1 MVIRF
6 TLFISFYLIFFSA
19 FGQPLKNSALS
30 SGNIYKVAVT
40 SDGIHKIDADLLNA
54 LGIDAS
60 ATEPDKIQILGYG
73 GGMLPQL
80 NSADRYEDLIEN
92 PVKVVG
98 GGDGS
103 FSNNDYVLFFAKG
116 SDKTFYS
123 TEEERWIY
131 EKNLYAD
138 TAYYF
143 IKIDETDSRKII
155 DTSLSSN
162 DAIEISYFDEVIH
175 HEIDEINHLNQSSS
189 RGGSGSGSGRRWFG
203 EKFDFNLAY
212 SFSFPLEGTVS
223 DKPLKI
229 TTELMSSSPVGGIFN
244 IETNQNI
251 NQTVNIPSVPEST
264 YGIKGRI
271 AKESLS
277 VVLQNTS
284 LFEVEFKYD
293 KRSSSSKDAGYLDYF
308 TIEYQKENALYGNQT
323 IAKVSEAVNHQT
335 IKFLMKDLPND
346 AEIWDITEL
355 DEVNRQIINQNGAN
369 AFFIAE
375 AGEAKEFVIFT
386 GSDFTS
392 PLPIGKVENQNI
404 HSINSVNLLI
414 ITPETLKTEAERL
427 AEFRESSD
435 GLSSNV
441 VTTQEIYN
449 EFASGRQDITAIRDF
464 IRHIFI
470 QGSGTDSLKYVLL
483 FGDGSYDFKDRTP
496 ENVNSSLI
504 PIYESYESLHPI
516 YSYSSDDYFSFMDE
530 EEGIWSE
537 GFNDESHLMDL
548 AIGRLPIN
556 TLSEAKAIVDKL
568 IRYAT
573 ANEALGNW
581 RKRIVFVAD
590 DGDANTHQLQA
601 DRLGRFIETNYEQF
615 NTNRIFVD
623 AFPQVVSTNTGK
635 RFSPAARAEIEKN
648 IENGVLIM
656 NFTGHGA
663 ETGWTSEDILTNGQ
677 IVNWKNQYKMPMFLT
692 ATCEFGRYDNPTLKS
707 GAELAM
713 LNANGGAIALLTTTR
728 PVFSNTNLEVN
739 EAFYNAAF
747 QEINGEMPRLGD
759 ILVKTK
765 NNSITGVINRNFAL
779 LGDPSM
785 RLAYPEDDIVITA
798 VKDRNGSVIDTIKS
812 LDNIQLEGEVRQRD
826 FIASDFNGTVEITV
840 FDKTT
845 TITTLGDEG
854 PNTIMDFEDR
864 LSIIYRGSA
873 TVKNGR
879 FNAEFVVPK
888 NIDYTFDIG
897 KISLYASHE
906 SLLRDASGTVDD
918 LIIGGSSSNFIPENE
933 PPQLSVYLDNENFNS
948 GDFVSE
954 NTILYADISDDSG
967 INITGNGIGQT
978 ITAILDEEIT
988 FNLNDFY
995 TGTIDD
1001 FRKGQVVFGLKDLT
1015 PGSHKLV
1022 MKVWDNQNNLAE
1034 QEILFRVDN
1043 GSQDQ
1048 MGKIIAAPNPFSG
1061 EVNISCFNTFP
1072 GENIDVATYI
1082 YDTSGRLINEYSKN
1096 IANSTSNINIADWN
1110 GYGSNGN
1117 YVEKGLYLVKV
1128 YLYFPNLNQSFE
1140 ETLKILKK

>member
-1 MVIRF
+1 MTARF
-6 TLFISFYLIFFSA
+6 TVFIFSTFIYFSV
-19 FGQPLKNSALS
+19 FGQTVENSVLS
-30 SGNIYKVAVT
+30 SGDIYKVAIT
-40 SDGIHKIDADLLNA
+40 DDGIHKIDANLLNA
-54 LGIDAS
+54 LGVDAS
-60 ATEPDKIQILGYG
+60 TTDPDKIRILGYG
-73 GGMLPQL
+73 GGILPQS
-80 NSADRYEDLIEN
+80 NNAERYADLIEN
-92 PVKVVG
+92 PVKVIG

-103 FSNNDYVLFFAKG
+103 FGSNDYILFFAKG
-116 SDKTFYS
+116 PDRTYYNDD
-123 TEEERWIY
+123 EERWVY
-131 EKNLYAD
+131 EKNLYSD
-138 TAYYF
+138 TSYYF
-143 IKIDETDSRKII
+143 IKIGEKDSRKIT
-155 DTSLSSN
+155 DTTISSN
-162 DAIEISYFDEVIH
+162 EAIEISYFDEVIH

-212 SFSFPLEGTVS
+212 SFSFSIEGAVETQPLTF
-223 DKPLKI
+223 
-229 TTELMSSSPVGGIFN
+229 TAELMSSSPVGGRFN
-244 IETNQNI
+244 IVTNQNVE
-251 NQTVNIPSVPEST
+251 QTINIPSVPEST

-277 VVLQNTS
+277 IALQNSS
-284 LFEVEFKYD
+284 LFEVEFKYE

-308 TIEYQKENALYGNQT
+308 TIEYQRENALYGNET
-323 IAKVSEAVNHQT
+323 IAKVSEAKNYQT
-335 IKFLMKDLPND
+335 IKFLAKNLSEDT
-346 AEIWDITEL
+346 EIWDVTEL
-355 DEVNRQIINQNGAN
+355 NTVSRQTLNIEGDNKYT
-369 AFFIAE
+369 IAE
-375 AGEAKEFVIFT
+375 AGEPKEFVIFR
-386 GSDFTS
+386 GSDFAS
-392 PLPIGKVENQNI
+392 PLPIGKVENQNL
-404 HSINSVNLLI
+404 HSIGAVNLLI
-414 ITPETLKTEAERL
+414 VTPESFKTEAERL
-427 AEFRESSD
+427 ADFRETND
-435 GLSSNV
+435 GLSTRV
-441 VTTQEIYN
+441 VTTEEVYN

-464 IRHIFI
+464 IRHIFL
-470 QGSGTDSLKYVLL
+470 QSSGTDSLKYVLL

-496 ENVNSSLI
+496 ENANSSLI

-530 EEGIWSE
+530 EEGIWGE

-590 DGDANTHQLQA
+590 DGDANIHQRQA
-601 DRLGRFIETNYEQF
+601 DGLSRFVETNYEQF

-656 NFTGHGA
+656 NFTGHGS

-677 IVNWKNQYKMPMFLT
+677 VVNWQNRYKMPMFLT

-812 LDNIQLEGEVRQRD
+812 LDNIKLEGEVRQRD

-864 LSIIYRGSA
+864 LSIIYRGST
-873 TVKNGR
+873 TVKDGR

-888 NIDYTFDIG
+888 NIDYTFDAG
-897 KISLYASHE
+897 KISLYARHE
-906 SLLRDASGTVDD
+906 TALRDASGTVDD

-933 PPQLSVYLDNENFNS
+933 PPQLSIYLDNENFNS
-948 GDFVSE
+948 GDLVPE
-954 NTILYADISDDSG
+954 NTILYADIFDDSG

-978 ITAILDEEIT
+978 ITTILDDEIT

-1015 PGSHKLV
+1015 PGLHKLV
-1022 MKVWDNQNNLAE
+1022 LKVWDNQNNLAE
-1034 QEILFRVDN
+1034 EEIIFRVHDGAEN
-1043 GSQDQ
+1043 Q
-1048 MGKIIAAPNPFSG
+1048 MGNITAAPNPFSG
-1061 EVNISCFNTFP
+1061 EVNISCFNAFP
-1072 GENIDVATYI
+1072 GESIDASVYF
-1082 YDTSGRLINEYSKN
+1082 YDTSGRLVNEYSKN
-1096 IANSTSNINIADWN
+1096 IANSTSNINIANWN

-1117 YVEKGLYLVKV
+1117 YVENGLYLVKV
-1128 YLYFPNLNQSFE
+1128 YLYFPNINQSFE

>member
-1 MVIRF
+1 MTARF
-6 TLFISFYLIFFSA
+6 TVFIFSTFIYFSV
-19 FGQPLKNSALS
+19 FGQTVENSVLS
-30 SGNIYKVAVT
+30 SGNIYKVAIT
-40 SDGIHKIDADLLNA
+40 GDGIHKIDANLLNA
-54 LGIDAS
+54 LGVDAS
-60 ATEPDKIQILGYG
+60 TTDPDKIRILGYG
-73 GGMLPQL
+73 GGMLPQS
-80 NSADRYEDLIEN
+80 NNAERYADLIEN
-92 PVKVVG
+92 PVKVIG
-98 GGDGS
+98 GGDGN
-103 FSNNDYVLFFAKG
+103 FSNNDYILFFAKG
-116 SDKTFYS
+116 PDRTYYND
-123 TEEERWIY
+123 EEERWVY
-131 EKNLYAD
+131 EKNLYSD
-138 TAYYF
+138 TSFYF
-143 IKIDETDSRKII
+143 IKIGETDSKKIT
-155 DTSLSSN
+155 DTTLSSN
-162 DAIEISYFDEVIH
+162 EAVEISYFDEVFH

-212 SFSFPLEGTVS
+212 SFSYPLEGAIENQ
-223 DKPLKI
+223 PLKL
-229 TTELMSSSPVGGIFN
+229 TTELMSSSPLGGVFE
-244 IETNQNI
+244 IETNQNV
-251 NQTVNIPSVPEST
+251 NQGINIPSVPESP

-277 VVLQNTS
+277 IALQNSS
-284 LFEVEFKYD
+284 LFEVEFKYE

-308 TIEYQKENALYGNQT
+308 TIEYQRENTLYGNET
-323 IAKVSEAVNHQT
+323 IAKLSEAKNYQT
-335 IKFLMKDLPND
+335 IKFLAKNLSEDT
-346 AEIWDITEL
+346 EIWDVTEL
-355 DEVNRQIINQNGAN
+355 NTVSRQTLNIEGDNKYT
-369 AFFIAE
+369 IAE
-375 AGEAKEFVIFT
+375 AGKPKEFVIFR

-392 PLPIGKVENQNI
+392 PLPIGKVENQNL
-404 HSINSVNLLI
+404 HSIGAINLLI
-414 ITPETLKTEAERL
+414 VTPESFKTEAERL
-427 AEFRESSD
+427 ADFRETND
-435 GLSSNV
+435 GLSTHV
-441 VTTQEIYN
+441 VTTEEVYN
-449 EFASGRQDITAIRDF
+449 EFSSGRQDITAIRDF
-464 IRHIFI
+464 IRHIFL
-470 QGSGTDSLKYVLL
+470 QSSGTDSLKYVLL

-496 ENVNSSLI
+496 ENANSSLI

-548 AIGRLPIN
+548 AVGRLPIN
-556 TLSEAKAIVDKL
+556 TLAEAQAIVDKL
-568 IRYAT
+568 IRYDT

-635 RFSPAARAEIEKN
+635 RFSPEARAEIEKN

-677 IVNWKNQYKMPMFLT
+677 VVNWQNRYKMPMFLT

-747 QEINGEMPRLGD
+747 QEVNGEMPRLGD

-785 RLAYPEDDIVITA
+785 RLAYPEDDIAITA
-798 VKDRNGSVIDTIKS
+798 VKDRSDSVIDTIKS
-812 LDNIQLEGEVRQRD
+812 LDNIKLEGEVRQSD
-826 FIASDFNGTVEITV
+826 FLATDFNGTVEITV

-879 FNAEFVVPK
+879 FNAEFIVPK
-888 NIDYTFDIG
+888 NIDYSFDAG
-897 KISLYASHE
+897 KISLYARHE
-906 SLLRDASGTVDD
+906 TALRDASGTVDN

-933 PPQLSVYLDNENFNS
+933 PPQLSVYLDNENFNN

-954 NTILYADISDDSG
+954 NTILYANISDDSG

-978 ITAILDEEIT
+978 ITAILDDEIT

-995 TGTIDD
+995 TSTIDD

-1015 PGSHKLV
+1015 PGLHKLV
-1022 MKVWDNQNNLAE
+1022 LKVWDNQNNLAE
-1034 QEILFRVDN
+1034 EAITFRVNDGAEN
-1043 GSQDQ
+1043 K
-1048 MGKIIAAPNPFSG
+1048 MGNITAAPNPFSG
-1061 EVNISCFNTFP
+1061 EVNISCFNAFP
-1072 GENIDVATYI
+1072 GESIDASVYF
-1082 YDTSGRLINEYSKN
+1082 YDTSGRLVNEYSKN
-1096 IANSTSNINIADWN
+1096 IANSTSNINIANWN

-1117 YVEKGLYLVKV
+1117 YVENGLYLVKV
-1128 YLYFPNLNQSFE
+1128 YLNFPNINQSFE